1 MAGDSA
7 RERGA
12 YSTKLRSRRDNG
24 CPSLA
29 HSHAV
34 STQLYQTPL
43 SFLPHRSSVLFFP
56 PSVLFSP
63 RRPFFSSSQRDR
75 RGRSGDEGGRGG
87 IMTPTGSFF
96 WRGGFR
102 EKRPLCSP
110 ILPGSTHCPLFCFFS
125 VGVLGFNR

>member
-43 SFLPHRSSVLFFP
+43 SFLPPRSSVLFFP

-63 RRPFFSSSQRDR
+63 RVALSSPHHRGTRGWRD
-75 RGRSGDEGGRGG
+75 GGGRG
-87 IMTPTGSFF
+87 
-96 WRGGFR
+96 
-102 EKRPLCSP
+102 
-110 ILPGSTHCPLFCFFS
+110 
-125 VGVLGFNR
+125 

>member
-43 SFLPHRSSVLFFP
+43 SFLPPRSSVLFFP

-63 RRPFFSSSQRDR
+63 RVVLSSPHHRGTRGWRDGGGADNDTHR
-75 RGRSGDEGGRGG
+75 LVLLVGEGGSEEETTLFPLLRLAP
-87 IMTPTGSFF
+87 PTV
-96 WRGGFR
+96 
-102 EKRPLCSP
+102 LC
-110 ILPGSTHCPLFCFFS
+110 FS
-125 VGVLGFNR
+125 VGELGFNR